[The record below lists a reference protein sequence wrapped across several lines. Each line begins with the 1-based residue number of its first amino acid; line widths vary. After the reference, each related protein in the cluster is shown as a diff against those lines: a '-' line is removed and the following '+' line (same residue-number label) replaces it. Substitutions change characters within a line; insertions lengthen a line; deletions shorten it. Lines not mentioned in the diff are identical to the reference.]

1 MGESNPIEHIDNRT
15 AMNIADALL
24 WAQPNLYR
32 VFTSGNVIYIWK
44 DTDVH
49 NARSFSTLQAA
60 TAYIDGLRSCGY
72 AWKKENEKGNSSL

>member
-24 WAQPNLYR
+24 WAQQNLHH
-32 VFTSGNVIYIWK
+32 VFTSGNVIWIWK
-44 DTDVH
+44 DNDGYNTR
-49 NARSFSTLQAA
+49 NFSTLQAA

-72 AWKKENEKGNSSL
+72 TWKKEK